1 MEKHLIDT
9 LLDLIGFKSQV
20 EKIANDE
27 KLDFETVFFFSIIYC
42 MFYFKQ

>member
-20 EKIANDE
+20 EKIANDQ
-27 KLDFETVFFFSIIYC
+27 KLDFETVFFFDYILHVL
-42 MFYFKQ
+42 F